1 MFTKLAP
8 VVEKVDS
15 TIRRIDSFS
24 CLRKKLSDVV
34 WTPVYNHFTQKNCRP
49 TTPNIVGCYTCCV
62 RLHTLLH
69 ILACCGSSCAKFE
82 TDQTFSYVQWTQQL
96 PRILGVV
103 NLSYIYDDPLSNCC
117 GTALLRYSSSVNRRS
132 IRHGLS
138 AGANTNLYGVD

>member
-24 CLRKKLSDVV
+24 CLRKKLSDVLYEHQFIITLRKRV
-34 WTPVYNHFTQKNCRP
+34 VGQQLP
-49 TTPNIVGCYTCCV
+49 TLLDVTCCV

-103 NLSYIYDDPLSNCC
+103 NLSDI
-117 GTALLRYSSSVNRRS
+117 
-132 IRHGLS
+132 
-138 AGANTNLYGVD
+138 